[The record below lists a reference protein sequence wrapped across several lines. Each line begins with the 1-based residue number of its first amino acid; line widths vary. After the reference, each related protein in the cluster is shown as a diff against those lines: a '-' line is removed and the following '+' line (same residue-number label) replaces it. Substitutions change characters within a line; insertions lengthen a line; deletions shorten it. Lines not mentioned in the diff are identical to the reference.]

1 MRGSLKI
8 ARIGGIDIGI
18 HYTWILAFII
28 IGWSLAQGYFPQQYK
43 SWTTAA
49 YWMAGF
55 LSAIL
60 LFVSVLLH
68 ELAHSLVAQARG
80 LPVSS
85 ITLFIFGGVSN
96 LSEEPDNAGQEF
108 IMAIVGPLTS
118 LALAGIFW
126 GIWYLVTGE
135 PILPLL
141 SGSVPGN
148 SAFIVAIVGYL
159 AFINLGLAVFNL
171 LPGFP
176 LDGGRVLRS
185 IIWKTTGNLVR
196 ATDIAS
202 IIGRIFGWG
211 FIAYGVFL
219 FYPVGDYISAIWIA
233 IIGFF
238 LTNAAETSRQE
249 VTTRE
254 LLTGVQVGQVMELNI
269 ETVSPRMTV
278 AELVRDVF
286 LVRRRRTVPVAE
298 DDRIIGMVA
307 ISDVRA
313 LPQEE
318 WPIVPV
324 ERIMTREPLHA
335 VKPED
340 DLNTALKVIAQYD
353 LNQVP
358 VLNQGKLVG
367 ILSRANVI
375 NFLQLKH
382 ELGMKRGR
390 GAKQGKDSAPMISRQ

>member
-8 ARIGGIDIGI
+8 VRIAGIDIGI
-18 HYTWILAFII
+18 HYTWILAFFLIAFFQAETFQQLYANLSV
-28 IGWSLAQGYFPQQYK
+28 SL
-43 SWTTAA
+43 SWT
-49 YWMAGF
+49 AGF
-55 LSAIL
+55 LSSIL

-96 LSEEPDNAGQEF
+96 LSEEPERPGIEF
-108 IMAIVGPLTS
+108 WMAIVGPLTS
-118 LALAGIFW
+118 LVLGGVFWVLWYAFTSKIGLPIISASVPATQQTLGVVVVGFLAYINIALA
-126 GIWYLVTGE
+126 
-135 PILPLL
+135 
-141 SGSVPGN
+141 
-148 SAFIVAIVGYL
+148 A
-159 AFINLGLAVFNL
+159 FNL

-176 LDGGRVLRS
+176 LDGGRIFRS
-185 IIWKTTGNLVR
+185 ILWKSTGNLVT
-196 ATDIAS
+196 ATNIAATV
-202 IIGRIFGWG
+202 GRIFGWG
-211 FIAYGVFL
+211 LVACGVFL
-219 FYPVGDYISAIWIA
+219 LFQPGGFLGAIWIA
-233 IIGFF
+233 VIGFF

-249 VTTRE
+249 VTVRE
-254 LLTGVQVGQVMELNI
+254 HLAGVKVGQVMESNI
-269 ETVSPRMTV
+269 ETVAPRLSV
-278 AELVRDVF
+278 AELVRDTF
-286 LVRRRRTVPVAE
+286 LLRRRRSIPVAE
-298 DDRIIGMVA
+298 ADRIIGMVS
-307 ISDVRA
+307 ISDVRT

-335 VKPED
+335 LKPDD
-340 DLNTALKVIAQYD
+340 DLNTAMKVIAQYD

-375 NFLQLKH
+375 NFLQLKQ

-390 GAKQGKDSAPMISRQ
+390 DTKQQMGPTPLPPKQ

>member
-18 HYTWILAFII
+18 HYTWILAFFIF
-28 IGWSLAQGYFPQQYK
+28 GWSLAQGYFPQQYK
-43 SWTTAA
+43 SWTTAT
-49 YWMAGF
+49 YWTAGF

-60 LFVSVLLH
+60 MFISVLLH

-96 LSEEPDNAGQEF
+96 LSEEPDSAGQEF

-148 SAFIVAIVGYL
+148 SAFIVAIVGFL
-159 AFINLGLAVFNL
+159 AYINITLAAFNL

-185 IIWKTTGNLVR
+185 IIWKTSGNLVK

-211 FIAYGVFL
+211 FIAVGVWFFWRGDFL
-219 FYPVGDYISAIWIA
+219 GAIWIA

-254 LLTGVQVGQVMELNI
+254 LLTGVQVGNVMELNM

-298 DDRIIGMVA
+298 GDRIIGMVS

-382 ELGMKRGR
+382 ELGMKSGR
-390 GAKQGKDSAPMISRQ
+390 GAKQRKDSTPMISRQ

>member
-8 ARIGGIDIGI
+8 ARIAGIDIGI
-18 HYTWILAFII
+18 HYTWILAFFI

-43 SWTTAA
+43 SWTTTA
-49 YWMAGF
+49 YWTAGF

-60 LFVSVLLH
+60 LFISVLLH

-96 LSEEPDNAGQEF
+96 LSEEPGNAGQEF

-126 GIWYLVTGE
+126 LFRFM
-135 PILPLL
+135 PINEESFLT
-141 SGSVPGN
+141 
-148 SAFIVAIVGYL
+148 AIVGYL
-159 AFINLGLAVFNL
+159 ALINLALAAFNL

-185 IIWKTTGNLVR
+185 IIWKTTGNLVK

-202 IIGRIFGWG
+202 IIGRVFGWG
-211 FIAYGVFL
+211 FIAFGVFWFFSYQDFL
-219 FYPVGDYISAIWIA
+219 GAIWIA

-254 LLTGVQVGQVMELNI
+254 LLTGVQVGQVMELNT
-269 ETVSPRMTV
+269 ETISPRLSV
-278 AELVRDVF
+278 AELVRDTF
-286 LVRRRRTVPVAE
+286 LLRRRRTVPVAE
-298 DDRIIGMVA
+298 GDRIIGMVS

-335 VKPED
+335 VKPDD
-340 DLNTALKVIAQYD
+340 DLNTAMKVIAQYD

-382 ELGMKRGR
+382 ELGMKGGR
-390 GAKQGKDSAPMISRQ
+390 DTKRQASTTPLPPR

>member
-43 SWTTAA
+43 SWTTVA

-126 GIWYLVTGE
+126 LMQF
-135 PILPLL
+135 LPVNKETFL
-141 SGSVPGN
+141 
-148 SAFIVAIVGYL
+148 AAIVGYL
-159 AFINLGLAVFNL
+159 AFINLALAAFNL

-185 IIWKTTGNLVR
+185 IIWKTTGNLVK

-202 IIGRIFGWG
+202 IIGRVFGWG
-211 FIAYGVFL
+211 FIVVGVYLAL
-219 FYPVGDYISAIWIA
+219 FIQGGLLNGIWIA

-375 NFLQLKH
+375 NFMQLKH
-382 ELGMKRGR
+382 ELGVKSGR
-390 GAKQGKDSAPMISRQ
+390 GAKKRKDSAPMISRQ

>member
-8 ARIGGIDIGI
+8 AKIAGIDIGI
-18 HYTWILAFII
+18 HFTWILAFFI
-28 IGWSLAQGYFPQQYK
+28 IGWSLSQGYFPQLYK

-49 YWMAGF
+49 YWTAGF

-60 LFVSVLLH
+60 LFISVLLH
-68 ELAHSLVAQARG
+68 EMAHSLVAQARG

-96 LSEEPDNAGQEF
+96 LSKEPEKPGHEF
-108 IMAIVGPLTS
+108 VMAIVGPLTS

-126 GIWYLVTGE
+126 LLSL
-135 PILPLL
+135 LPLGQETYL
-141 SGSVPGN
+141 T
-148 SAFIVAIVGYL
+148 AIVEWL
-159 AFINLGLAVFNL
+159 ALINLSLAIFNL

-196 ATDIAS
+196 ATDIAA

-211 FIAYGVFL
+211 FIAFGVFWYFRTWDFL
-219 FYPVGDYISAIWIA
+219 GAIWIA

-238 LTNAAETSRQE
+238 LTNAAETSRQD
-249 VTTRE
+249 VTIRE
-254 LLTGVQVGQVMELNI
+254 HLAGVKVEQVMEMNT
-269 ETVSPRMTV
+269 ETISPHMSV
-278 AELVRDVF
+278 AELVRDMF
-286 LVRRRRTVPVAE
+286 LLKRRRAVPVAE
-298 DDRIIGMVA
+298 GDRIIGMVS

-313 LPQEE
+313 LPQDA
-318 WPIVPV
+318 WATTSV

-335 VKPED
+335 VKPDD
-340 DLNTALKVIAQYD
+340 DLNTAMQAIAQYD

-367 ILSRANVI
+367 ILTRANVI
-375 NFLQLKH
+375 NFLQLKR
-382 ELGMKRGR
+382 ELGMKGGSDSKRQRG
-390 GAKQGKDSAPMISRQ
+390 QTEISH

>member
-8 ARIGGIDIGI
+8 ARIAGIDIGI
-18 HYTWILAFII
+18 HFTWILAFFI
-28 IGWSLAQGYFPQQYK
+28 IGWSLAQGYFPQLYK

-49 YWMAGF
+49 YWTAGF

-60 LFVSVLLH
+60 LFISVLLH
-68 ELAHSLVAQARG
+68 EMAHSLVAQARG

-96 LSEEPDNAGQEF
+96 LSKEPEKPGHEF
-108 IMAIVGPLTS
+108 VMAIVGPLTS
-118 LALAGIFW
+118 LALAGVFW
-126 GIWYLVTGE
+126 LLSL
-135 PILPLL
+135 LPLGKETYL
-141 SGSVPGN
+141 T
-148 SAFIVAIVGYL
+148 AIVDYL
-159 AFINLGLAVFNL
+159 ALINLYLAGFNL

-196 ATDIAS
+196 ATDIAA

-211 FIAYGVFL
+211 FIALGVFL
-219 FYPVGDYISAIWIA
+219 FFWTGDFLSAIWIA

-238 LTNAAETSRQE
+238 LTNAAETSRQD
-249 VTTRE
+249 VTIRE
-254 LLTGVQVGQVMELNI
+254 HLSGVRVEQVMELNI
-269 ETVSPRMTV
+269 ETISPHMSV
-278 AELVRDVF
+278 AELVRDMF
-286 LVRRRRTVPVAE
+286 LLKRRRAVPVAE
-298 DDRIIGMVA
+298 NDRVIGMVS
-307 ISDVRA
+307 ISDVRT
-313 LPQEE
+313 LPQDA
-318 WPIVPV
+318 WATTTV

-335 VKPED
+335 VKPDD
-340 DLNTALKVIAQYD
+340 DLNTAMQAIAQYD

-375 NFLQLKH
+375 NFLQLKR
-382 ELGMKRGR
+382 ELGMKG
-390 GAKQGKDSAPMISRQ
+390 GSDSKRQQSQTEITH

>member
-8 ARIGGIDIGI
+8 ARIAGIDIGI
-18 HYTWILAFII
+18 HFTWILAFFI
-28 IGWSLAQGYFPQQYK
+28 IGWSLAQGYFPQLYK

-49 YWMAGF
+49 YWTAGF

-60 LFVSVLLH
+60 LFISVLLH
-68 ELAHSLVAQARG
+68 EMAHSLVAQARG

-96 LSEEPDNAGQEF
+96 LSKEPEKPGHEF

-126 GIWYLVTGE
+126 GIHFLITGE
-135 PILPLL
+135 PVLPLV
-141 SGSVPGN
+141 SGTITDST
-148 SAFIVAIVGYL
+148 FIVAIVGYL
-159 AFINLGLAVFNL
+159 AFINLGLAAFNL

-196 ATDIAS
+196 ATNIS
-202 IIGRIFGWG
+202 SVIGRIFGWG
-211 FIAYGVFL
+211 FIALGVFW
-219 FYPVGDYISAIWIA
+219 FFIPGYFINAIWIA

-238 LTNAAETSRQE
+238 LINAAENSRQD
-249 VTTRE
+249 VTIRE
-254 LLTGVQVGQVMELNI
+254 HLAGVKVEQVMEMNT
-269 ETVSPRMTV
+269 ETISPHMSV
-278 AELVRDVF
+278 AELVRDMF
-286 LVRRRRTVPVAE
+286 LLKRRRAVPVAE
-298 DDRIIGMVA
+298 NDRLIGMVS
-307 ISDVRA
+307 ISDVRT
-313 LPQEE
+313 LPQDA
-318 WPIVPV
+318 WATTTV

-335 VKPED
+335 VKPDD
-340 DLNTALKVIAQYD
+340 DLNTAMQAIAQYD

-375 NFLQLKH
+375 NFLQLKR
-382 ELGMKRGR
+382 ELGMKG
-390 GAKQGKDSAPMISRQ
+390 GSDSKRQQSQTETTHQ

>member
-8 ARIGGIDIGI
+8 ARIAGIDIGI
-18 HYTWILAFII
+18 HYTWILAFFI

-43 SWTTAA
+43 SWTTAT
-49 YWMAGF
+49 YWTAGF

-60 LFVSVLLH
+60 LFISVLLH

-96 LSEEPDNAGQEF
+96 LSEEPNNAGQEF

-126 GIWYLVTGE
+126 LMQF
-135 PILPLL
+135 LPVNKETFL
-141 SGSVPGN
+141 
-148 SAFIVAIVGYL
+148 AAIVGYL
-159 AFINLGLAVFNL
+159 AFINLALAAFNL

-185 IIWKTTGNLVR
+185 IIWKTTGNLVK

-202 IIGRIFGWG
+202 IIGRVFGWG
-211 FIAYGVFL
+211 FIAFGVFW
-219 FYPVGDYISAIWIA
+219 FFWSGDFLGAIWIA

-238 LTNAAETSRQE
+238 LTNAAESSRQE
-249 VTTRE
+249 VTVRE
-254 LLTGVQVGQVMELNI
+254 HLAGVKVGQVMELNI
-269 ETVSPRMTV
+269 ETVSPRLSV

-298 DDRIIGMVA
+298 GDRIIGMVS

-335 VKPED
+335 VKPDD

-375 NFLQLKH
+375 NFLQLKQ

-390 GAKQGKDSAPMISRQ
+390 DTKQQTGSTPLPPKQ